1 MKAKIISSKVAE
13 ALDRLAP
20 VLKARSGCFPGFVL
34 IEATT
39 DKLVEFTAF
48 DDMRLARVKVHAA
61 EVTEM
66 GRVLVEARHVAS
78 GVKNQ
83 AVGFVRLESTAN
95 GYLKIIGDRYNLKT
109 KAGPD
114 KDFAKVAES
123 AEAVSDWR
131 RKGDIFETATFF
143 EMLKKVEYAVS
154 KDLARLALNQVH
166 YFAKGGKVV
175 MEAIDGRRLARV
187 EVEREVAEEFD
198 VLLSPLAIDALR
210 TIKPDGEED
219 FEAFHDANRK
229 SYFQGCGSHGGNAW
243 ELIVSNSALTYPTTS
258 QVIPTTEPVGVVEV
272 DVEEFKRSLKIGSGY
287 LTSLQEEAA
296 GVVVSFNGGID
307 LEVKIE
313 VEGETLGTSYV
324 RIAKLNFDGEK
335 KFKIRARAKYIA
347 QILAATEDDDIRIE
361 FRGED
366 KPLVFT
372 YSVPALAVL
381 MPLRVD

>member
-13 ALDRLAP
+13 ALGRLAP
-20 VLKARSGCFPGFVL
+20 VLKARSGHFPGFVL

-39 DKLVEFTAF
+39 DEFVEFTAF
-48 DDMRLARVKVHAA
+48 DDMRLARVKVLAA

-166 YFAKGGKVV
+166 YFAKDGKVV

-198 VLLSPLAIDALR
+198 VLLNPLAIDALR
-210 TIKPDGEED
+210 TIKPDDAEY

-229 SYFQGCGSHGGNAW
+229 SYFQGCGRYGGNAW

-258 QVIPTTEPVGVVEV
+258 QVIPKTEPVGVVEV

-335 KFKIRARAKYIA
+335 EFKIRARAKYIA

-381 MPLRVD
+381 MPLRVS